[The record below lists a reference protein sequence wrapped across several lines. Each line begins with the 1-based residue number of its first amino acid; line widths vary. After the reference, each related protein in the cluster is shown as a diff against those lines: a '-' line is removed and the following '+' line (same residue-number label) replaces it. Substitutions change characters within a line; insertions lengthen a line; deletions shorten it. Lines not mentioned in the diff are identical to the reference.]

1 MNILDR
7 IPTLTEDDKKVIRL
21 LEHQEN
27 DWTKKCFEA
36 ALIHLEFAH
45 QIAELD
51 PAMAMFRSIT
61 AEEEAATAL
70 FRSLQKLKYPRA
82 DELQSKFHLHK
93 AAAFPFILSVIKHST
108 SIKFGGVENI
118 KMGIPKNESPPRLT
132 IALVLTGQ
140 LQGAYAHP
148 NPPLNLKL
156 TEGNDNQPP
165 DYRRYLV
172 ELLDADSLK
181 DIRKYFEQKAN
192 QRNILLYAGPQGLM
206 KPLQDIQEYLA
217 QQKNCVVV
225 LLKSTLLIWPYKELQ
240 PFVADLIEAFLLAV
254 QRVQSEVNRVDP

>member
-1 MNILDR
+1 MRILDR

-36 ALIHLEFAH
+36 ALVHLGYAH
-45 QIAELD
+45 EIAEID

-61 AEEEAATAL
+61 AEEEAATAV

-82 DELQSKFHLHK
+82 DELLPKFHLHK
-93 AAAFPFILSVIKHST
+93 AAALPFILSVVKHSKHLR
-108 SIKFGGVENI
+108 IGGADGI
-118 KMGIPKNESPPRLT
+118 RIGIPKNESPQRLT
-132 IALVLTGQ
+132 IALILTGQ
-140 LQGAYAHP
+140 LQGTFAHP

-156 TEGNDNQPP
+156 TEGNDNRTP

-172 ELLDADSLK
+172 ELLDAGDLK

-192 QRNILLYAGPQGLM
+192 QRNILLYAGPRGLL
-206 KPLQDIQEYLA
+206 KPRHDIQAYLN

-225 LLKSTLLIWPYKELQ
+225 LLKTALLIWPYKEQQ
-240 PFVADLIEAFLLAV
+240 PFGVHPRFHGHLQEGRL
-254 QRVQSEVNRVDP
+254 RP